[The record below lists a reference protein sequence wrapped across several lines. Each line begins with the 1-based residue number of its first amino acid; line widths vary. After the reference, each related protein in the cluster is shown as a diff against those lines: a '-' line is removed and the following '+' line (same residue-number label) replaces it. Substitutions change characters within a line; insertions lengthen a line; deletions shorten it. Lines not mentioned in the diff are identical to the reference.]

1 MENPMLSKNYKYFL
15 FDLDGTIS
23 ESAPGIIKAVKYGL
37 EAVGIHEEDPKVLET
52 FIGPPLNVQMKKLY
66 NMSEAEIVT
75 AVTKF
80 RELYETKGILD
91 CLMYPGL
98 DVLLKE
104 GVEKGHV
111 MAVAS
116 SKPEPFVKQII
127 HHFGLSPY
135 FTVICGSDI
144 GDELNK
150 RAVAS
155 QKSRIIRKAMSQL
168 EEKGYNHEDLWH
180 HTVMIGD
187 TFYDIE
193 GARENRLPSIGVTY
207 GYGSREELEEAGAD
221 IIVSSVSELKERL
234 LRE

>member
-1 MENPMLSKNYKYFL
+1 MLSKNYKYFL

-37 EAVGIHEEDPKVLET
+37 NAAGIHEEDPRVLKT

-66 NMSEAEIVT
+66 HMSEKDIIT

-80 RELYETKGILD
+80 RELYETTGILD

-98 DVLLKE
+98 DRLLKE
-104 GVEKGHV
+104 GVEKGHI

-116 SKPEPFVKQII
+116 SKPEPFVRQII
-127 HHFGLSPY
+127 EHFGLSPY

-168 EEKGYNHEDLWH
+168 EEKGYDHEDLWNN
-180 HTVMIGD
+180 TVMIGD
-187 TFYDIE
+187 TFYDID
-193 GARENRLPSIGVTY
+193 GAKDNHLPSVGVTY
-207 GYGSREELEEAGAD
+207 GYGSREELEKAGAD
-221 IIVSSVSELKERL
+221 AIVSSVSELKERL